1 MRHTLDHVQRRE
13 GGETAEVSRII
24 GVVGGHCGS
33 MEEMSSDITVRLA
46 AWRGGEAAA
55 LEPVMPELYGLLRQ
69 IAVQRLRGESGQVTL
84 DPTDLVH
91 EAMARLFGTD
101 KSFASR
107 THFLAV
113 SALYMRSIL
122 VDRARAIVSGRR
134 PAAGTITVSG
144 LDAVPGD
151 AGAMDVVVLDQALR
165 NLEALEPRAARAM
178 ELSAFGGMRR
188 EEIAEALHISVPT
201 VDRDLR
207 FARAFV
213 NRALA

>member
-1 MRHTLDHVQRRE
+1 
-13 GGETAEVSRII
+13 
-24 GVVGGHCGS
+24 
-33 MEEMSSDITVRLA
+33 MSSDITVRLA
-46 AWRGGEAAA
+46 AWRGGDAAA

-69 IAVQRLRGESGQVTL
+69 LAVKRLRGESGSITL

-91 EAMARLFGTD
+91 EAMARLFGAD
-101 KSFASR
+101 KAFASR

-122 VDRARAIVSGRR
+122 VDRARSILAERR
-134 PAAGTITVSG
+134 RGVATIALG
-144 LDAVPGD
+144 DLGDVPGD

-165 NLEALEPRAARAM
+165 KLEVLEPRAAQAM

-188 EEIAEALHISVPT
+188 EEIADALRISVPT

-207 FARAFV
+207 LARAFV
-213 NRALA
+213 NHALA